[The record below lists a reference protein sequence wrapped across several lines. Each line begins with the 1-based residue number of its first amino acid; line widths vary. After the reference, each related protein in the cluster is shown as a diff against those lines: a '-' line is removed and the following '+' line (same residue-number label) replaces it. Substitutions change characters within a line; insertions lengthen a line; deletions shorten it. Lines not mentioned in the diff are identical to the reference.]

1 MAGNIRIPWK
11 TLEIL
16 STVPDPEAYKIK
28 VRDIIGNYMP
38 KLFLNHVLLAVYIS
52 PEALGTTGKLVKTP
66 ESIAEDIWQSKVGLV
81 IRKGPAAF
89 VDDANTC
96 FYGDKLEEGMWVSA
110 AVNNCTQEE
119 INGMPCR
126 IVEDR
131 FIKAEYLDPRAI
143 W

>member
-1 MAGNIRIPWK
+1 MPANIRIPWK

-16 STVPDPEAYKIK
+16 STVSDPEAYKIK
-28 VRDIIGNYMP
+28 VREIIGNYMP
-38 KLFLNHVLLAVYIS
+38 RVFLNRVLLAVYIS
-52 PEALGTTGKLVKTP
+52 PEALGTTGKLVRTP
-66 ESIAEDIWQSKVGLV
+66 ESIAEDIWQAKVGLV

-89 VDDANTC
+89 VDDVHTC
-96 FYGDKLEEGMWVSA
+96 FYGDKLEVGMWVSA
-110 AVNNCTQEE
+110 SVNNCRQEE

-131 FIKAEYLDPRAI
+131 FIEDEHPDPRVV